1 MKNTLNRFIEL
12 ADRITAN
19 PDEQQKYTGF
29 CGLMD
34 KIKNTIPNTIT
45 ANAKAIDSD
54 KGLRLNVCRS
64 YMCHNGIGDHTYR
77 LQMEFIK
84 KHYSNI
90 QAWERETG
98 DKLKERQSKLE
109 KYTETDWL
117 PESVVEIKTERQPN
131 CINSVTK
138 VTKEP
143 HPDQLYCRCGAN
155 YYRQWVEQKNS
166 PYFRLFWQIWQQGNS
181 ANFETI
187 CKMVCLYIA
196 LKNEADFIA
205 DELRLIGQFP
215 QPQQPNEPTT
225 DNIKVLPIDFDI
237 SDIALSKYLDKV
249 FGVIPPDEYMK
260 TTPDGRYYTGYNI
273 KENSPFES
281 KSQCLHLL
289 CKIRQL
295 TRELKQTPDYIQR
308 EKIKNEREK
317 LYAEYCH
324 IITPQQPTSTKPTQA
339 TPTANLQLFNPKLQ
353 QAIKNAQKA
362 GFVRVENGNYKWC
375 NKDNNGKRLYPYQ
388 YACFFADV
396 AEKKGIATIQI
407 ISDLF
412 KISDLGSYRN
422 RLRDDV
428 KDTNIKNQIKR
439 FFD

>member
-1 MKNTLNRFIEL
+1 MENNLKRYIEL

-19 PDEQQKYTGF
+19 PDERQKYTGF
-29 CGLMD
+29 YGLMD
-34 KIKNTIPNTIT
+34 NIKNTIPNVIT
-45 ANAKAIDSD
+45 ANQKAIDSD
-54 KGLRLNVCRS
+54 KGLRLNVCRF

-84 KHYSNI
+84 KHYSDI

-166 PYFRLFWQIWQQGNS
+166 PYFRLFWQIWQQGNT
-181 ANFETI
+181 ADFETI

-225 DNIKVLPIDFDI
+225 DSIKVLPIDFDI
-237 SDIALSKYLDKV
+237 SDIALSKYLDNV
-249 FGVIPPDEYMK
+249 FGVITPDEYMA
-260 TTPDGRYYTGYNI
+260 TTPDGRYYTAYNI

-281 KSQCLHLL
+281 KSQCLYLL

-295 TRELKQTPDYIQR
+295 TRTLKQTPDPLKR
-308 EKIKNEREK
+308 GNLKNERKK
-317 LYAEYCH
+317 LYTEYCQ
-324 IITPQQPTSTKPTQA
+324 ITAQPTRPTPQPPTTTNPLLGNNEFMKV
-339 TPTANLQLFNPKLQ
+339 LQR
-353 QAIKNAQKA
+353 AIKA
-362 GFVRVENGNYKWC
+362 GFVVASGNGYKCKSLTW
-375 NKDNNGKRLYPYQ
+375 L
-388 YACFFADV
+388 AVFADELN
-396 AEKKGIATIQI
+396 AKGITKTKFADIERLFALPNGTLTNKFQKAIGQKNYEKMRAEI
-407 ISDLF
+407 IALF
-412 KISDLGSYRN
+412 
-422 RLRDDV
+422 
-428 KDTNIKNQIKR
+428 
-439 FFD
+439 

>member
-1 MKNTLNRFIEL
+1 MENNLKRYIEL

-19 PDEQQKYTGF
+19 PDERQKYTGF
-29 CGLMD
+29 YGLMD
-34 KIKNTIPNTIT
+34 NIKNTIPNVIT
-45 ANAKAIDSD
+45 ANQKAIDSD
-54 KGLRLNVCRS
+54 KGLRLNVCRY

-84 KHYSNI
+84 KHYSDI

-237 SDIALSKYLDKV
+237 SDIALSKYLDNV
-249 FGVIPPDEYMK
+249 FGVITPDEYMA
-260 TTPDGRYYTGYNI
+260 TTPDGRYYTAYNI
-273 KENSPFES
+273 KENSPFEN
-281 KSQCLHLL
+281 KSQCLYKL

-295 TRELKQTPDYIQR
+295 TRELKQTPDPLKR
-308 EKIKNEREK
+308 EELKNEREK
-317 LYAEYCH
+317 LYAEYCN
-324 IITPQQPTSTKPTQA
+324 IIKPTTTQPTTAIPQP
-339 TPTANLQLFNPKLQ
+339 TPTASNKLLGNPEIIKALNNGVNEGYWVYVGDNHYQVTDKNLPRLAIFADMLNEREFTTIKFADIEQLFNT
-353 QAIKNAQKA
+353 KNLSQKHYR
-362 GFVRVENGNYKWC
+362 VRGQNNYYILKAEVE
-375 NKDNNGKRLYPYQ
+375 
-388 YACFFADV
+388 A
-396 AEKKGIATIQI
+396 
-407 ISDLF
+407 LF
-412 KISDLGSYRN
+412 S
-422 RLRDDV
+422 
-428 KDTNIKNQIKR
+428 
-439 FFD
+439 

>member
-1 MKNTLNRFIEL
+1 MKNTFNRYIEL
-12 ADRITAN
+12 ADKIAAN

-34 KIKNTIPNTIT
+34 KIKTTIPNAIT

-54 KGLRLNVCRS
+54 TKLRLNICRH
-64 YMCHNGIGDHTYR
+64 YICHNGFGDKTYR

-237 SDIALSKYLDKV
+237 SDIALSKYLDNV
-249 FGVIPPDEYMK
+249 FGVITPDEFMA
-260 TTPDGRYYTGYNI
+260 TTPDGRYYTAYNI

-281 KSQCLHLL
+281 KSLCLNKL
-289 CKIRQL
+289 CEIRYL
-295 TRELKQTPDYIQR
+295 TRELKQTPDPLKR
-308 EKIKNEREK
+308 ENLKNDREK
-317 LYAEYCH
+317 LYTEYCQ
-324 IITPQQPTSTKPTQA
+324 IIKPTATTDQPTTAKPQ
-339 TPTANLQLFNPKLQ
+339 PTAMPNPLLSNKEFMKVLHR
-353 QAIKNAQKA
+353 AIKA
-362 GFVRVENGNYKWC
+362 GFVVEIANGCYKW
-375 NKDNNGKRLYPYQ
+375 NEQYPLQYANHFANNAVKSQQIKATKKDIETLLNVYHLSTYSKRL
-388 YACFFADV
+388 
-396 AEKKGIATIQI
+396 K
-407 ISDLF
+407 
-412 KISDLGSYRN
+412 N
-422 RLRDDV
+422 
-428 KDTNIKNQIKR
+428 DTDGQLIKR
-439 FFD
+439 QINSLFP